1 MPDPAPTVTTTT
13 MTRAGL
19 VGAHTQLLPS
29 EVSSEIW
36 GRAVDQAVIPQ
47 LVPSKPMVLGDNLTP
62 TITRHAQATI
72 VGEGGTKK
80 ASQLALGS
88 IKIVPI
94 KAQVG
99 AEFTLESILA
109 NPAGVLG
116 VLSEE
121 LSSALARQIDSAVI
135 HGLICDTG
143 TAITTTSTA
152 LSAVTNSVT
161 LSADPNDTLDEIE
174 SAYALTAAAGY
185 DWTGALV
192 APQFV
197 SRLRLASN
205 AVNGTRLF
213 PDVGFG
219 LSVDNIMG
227 LPAKTTKIVSGNY
240 DSVTAKNTRMIAGDF
255 SALKFGYAA
264 QIPVKRI
271 EYGDPFGNGDL
282 QARNCI
288 AYLAEVIFGWGIM
301 DANCFV
307 TLHA

>member
-1 MPDPAPTVTTTT
+1 MAT
-13 MTRAGL
+13 MTRNAL
-19 VGAHTQLLPS
+19 VGANTQLLPQ

-47 LVPSKPMVLGDNLTP
+47 LIPAAPMVLGDNLTP
-62 TITRHAQATI
+62 TITKHAQATI
-72 VGEGGTKK
+72 VGEGEQKK
-80 ASQLALGS
+80 ASELALGA
-88 IKIVPI
+88 IKIVPV

-135 HGLICDTG
+135 HGLVCDT
-143 TAITTTSTA
+143 AAQITTSNVS
-152 LSAVTNSVT
+152 LSAVTNKVT
-161 LSADPNDTLDEIE
+161 LSDDADNTLKEIE
-174 SAYALTAAAGY
+174 AAYALTADKGY

-192 APQFV
+192 APKMV
-197 SRLRLASN
+197 SRLRTAEN
-205 AVNGTRLF
+205 AKNGARLF
-213 PDVGFG
+213 PEVGFG
-219 LSVDNIMG
+219 SAVDSILG
-227 LPAKTTKIVSGNY
+227 LPARTTKIVSGNY
-240 DSVTAKNTRMIAGDF
+240 DAVGAQSTRLIAGDF

-282 QARNCI
+282 QARNAV
-288 AYLAEVIFGWGIM
+288 AYLAEVIFGWGVLTT
-301 DANCFV
+301 DAFAV
-307 TLHA
+307 LEEGE

>member
-1 MPDPAPTVTTTT
+1 MASTT
-13 MTRAGL
+13 MNRSGL
-19 VGAHTQLLPS
+19 VGANTQLLPQ

-72 VGEGGTKK
+72 VGEGEQKK
-80 ASQLALGS
+80 ASQLALGA

-99 AEFTLESILA
+99 AEFTLEAILA

-135 HGLICDTG
+135 HGLVCDTG
-143 TAITTTSTA
+143 TAITTDSTA
-152 LSAVTNSVT
+152 LSAVSNAIALGDDANET
-161 LSADPNDTLDEIE
+161 LKEIE
-174 SAYALTAAAGY
+174 DAYALTAEAGY

-197 SRLRLASN
+197 SRLRTAEN
-205 AVNGTRLF
+205 ATNGARLF
-213 PDVGFG
+213 PEVGFG
-219 LSVDNIMG
+219 RSVDSIMG
-227 LPAKTTKIVSGNY
+227 LPARTTRIVSGNY
-240 DSVTAKNTRMIAGDF
+240 DSVGAKDTRMIAGDF

-282 QARNCI
+282 QARNCV

-301 DANCFV
+301 SEDCFV
-307 TLHA
+307 TLNVAGE

>member
-1 MPDPAPTVTTTT
+1 MPGNTTT
-13 MTRAGL
+13 MTRSSL
-19 VGAHTQLLPS
+19 VGTSTQLLPQ
-29 EVSSEIW
+29 EISSEIW
-36 GRAVDQAVIPQ
+36 GRAVHQAVIPQ

-72 VGEGGTKK
+72 VGEGEQKK
-80 ASQLALGS
+80 ASQLELGS

-135 HGLICDTG
+135 HGLVCDTG
-143 TAITTTSTA
+143 AAISTTSTA
-152 LSAVTNSVT
+152 LSAVTNAVT
-161 LSADPNDTLDEIE
+161 LSSDADDTLTELE
-174 SAYALTAAAGY
+174 TAYALTAEAGY

-197 SRLRLASN
+197 SRLRTAKNSI
-205 AVNGTRLF
+205 NGTRLF

-219 LSVDNIMG
+219 RSIDNIMG
-227 LPAKTTKIVSGNY
+227 LPAKTTKIVSGKY
-240 DSVTAKNTRMIAGDF
+240 DSVSAKNTRLIAGDF

-282 QARNCI
+282 QARNCV

-301 DANCFV
+301 SENCFV
-307 TLHA
+307 TLNVGE